1 MLARLAT
8 SLREFRRPSILA
20 PCFVGLEVVMDVIIP
35 YLMARIIDTG
45 IAASDMR
52 HIQIIG
58 IMLVICAVLSLI
70 FGVTAGRFAAIASSG
85 FARNLRR
92 DMYYTIQTFS
102 FTNIDTFSTASLVT
116 RLTTDITNVQNAYQM
131 LLRILFR
138 SPLMLVFSLIMAFRV
153 NTMVSMTFLAV
164 VPVLGIGLYFI
175 VTRAHPIFE
184 RVIRIYDRM
193 NTVVRENLRGI
204 RVVKAF
210 VREDFEIQKFDQ
222 VSDDIYQG
230 FSRAEKLLAFNSPL
244 MQFCMYSCTLLLSW
258 LGARMIVA
266 GGMTTG
272 QLMGL
277 ITYATQILMSLMML
291 SVVLTMVTVSRA
303 SAERIVEVLNT
314 KTELHNNDKPI
325 TDMPDGSISFRN
337 VLFGYGDCNETMCL
351 RDINLDIRAG
361 ETIGIVG
368 GTGSGKSTL
377 VQLIPR
383 LYDVAEGS
391 VMVGGTDVRSYDL
404 DTLRDKVAMVLQKN
418 VLFSGTIRSNLQWGN
433 TDATDEQMIEA
444 LRLAQAEE
452 FVMAL
457 PDKLGARVEQGG
469 SNFSGGQR
477 QRLCIARALLKQPKI
492 LILDDSTSAIDSK
505 TDEKIRQAFRD
516 VLPGVT
522 KIIIAQR
529 IASIMQSDRII
540 VMDEGR
546 INGFASH
553 DELLRTNTIYQEV
566 YTSQM
571 KQGEEH
577 GAA

>member
-469 SNFSGGQR
+469 SSFSGGQR

>member
-1 MLARLAT
+1 MLSRLAT

-45 IAASDMR
+45 IAAGDMR

-314 KTELHNNDKPI
+314 KTELHNNDKPV
-325 TDMPDGSISFRN
+325 TTMPDGSISFRN
-337 VLFGYGDCNETMCL
+337 VLFGYGDCTETMCL
-351 RDINLDIRAG
+351 RDINLDIHAG

-433 TDATDEQMIEA
+433 TEATEEQMIEA
-444 LRLAQAEE
+444 LRLAQAEQ

-457 PDKLGARVEQGG
+457 PDKLNARVEQGG